1 LSRKLQG
8 RRRKSGWLLL
18 YLIMEFKES
27 QSTWKESLTEGEEV
41 EEKTPEELA
50 EEVTI

>member
-1 LSRKLQG
+1 
-8 RRRKSGWLLL
+8 
-18 YLIMEFKES
+18 MEFKES
-27 QSTWKESLTEGEEV
+27 QSTWKESLTEGEEI